1 MLIFPDQRLRTV
13 AEDVL
18 EIDDEVKKLTSDL
31 LETMYKGNGIGL
43 SATQVNIHKK
53 IVVVDVSEEKNS
65 PLILINPKV
74 EILDPEE
81 RTYSEGC
88 LSVPLG
94 SFG

>member
-1 MLIFPDQRLRTV
+1 
-13 AEDVL
+13 
-18 EIDDEVKKLTSDL
+18 
-31 LETMYKGNGIGL
+31 MYKGNGIGL

-88 LSVPLG
+88 LSVPGFYEEVKRPSKIKITATNLEKKEF
-94 SFG
+94 SIF